1 MGLIRAGVPTEL
13 AIALKDAYNLQ
24 GFIETGTNYG
34 GTALW
39 AAQYFQKVITIEAAK
54 AIHEA
59 VVKNYGHLKNIEFV
73 LGNSKEQLEAI
84 VPTLKEPCIF
94 WLDAHWSG
102 GVTYGE
108 ADECPLLEELQI
120 INDSEFDH
128 FILIDD
134 ARLFL
139 CPPPRPHRIEE
150 WPTIDA
156 VTSLLNSGKSR
167 YTVIVEDVI
176 VSVPEK
182 AKLVVAQYSQAVSTK
197 AWEDEVRSLHQP
209 APALPEKQAKSRP
222 AAKTTLH
229 SGELLCIE
237 RFIASG
243 QVVFDVGANVGSWS
257 EEVFNQF
264 PDTEIH
270 LFEPVPKIYKSLLQN
285 LADGIGDSQI
295 IPNNYAAG
303 KQEESKQFAY
313 YQDSPEWSTFHRRL
327 QAEKEYGIKEPQIIN
342 VLTTTIDNY
351 CRRQEINR
359 INFLKIDVEGG
370 ELNVLEGANNL
381 LCQGKIDYIQFEYGG
396 TYIDSKTTLQ
406 QVFEYFQN
414 LRYAIFKILPDGL
427 EYLPTFQPDYEN
439 YQWSIFLAVN
449 ERFRSTVLGEA
460 PQMLDLQQLCMQ
472 HSIVPRGVV
481 HVGAHEGHETGLY
494 QAMGVERVLY
504 IEANPEVFARLQLR
518 IAEFRNVQAVNCA
531 ASDRNG
537 TVNLHVT
544 SMDQSSSILPL
555 KRHAEI
561 YPTIQ
566 ETHQVTVESK
576 TLDTLLQELELEPA
590 DFNIINLDIQ
600 GAELL
605 ALQGATNLLKYIE
618 AINTEVNYEE
628 LYEGCA
634 LIDQLDE
641 FLDNYGFDRA
651 ATTTPLHPSWGD
663 AFYVKKPAVTIS
675 SLDINRFGNQIFEY
689 AFIRIYAKQHN
700 LRYETP
706 TWIGQYLFGHQDP
719 PISQKLPEVREVRA
733 QDGTFSVWF
742 AEALIPNSPTI
753 YKNVDFSGYC
763 QYHTKYYAPYKDYVR
778 SLFKPETEVETKMQG
793 AIACLRS
800 IGKTVVGLHLRRG
813 DYSQFNTVPF
823 LPAPSEWYKEWL
835 RGLWE
840 RLDEPVLFIASD
852 EIEKVIED
860 FAEYSPVTAKD
871 LGADLDEAEFYPDFY
886 ILSQCDVVAISNS
899 SFSFAACML
908 SETGKFF
915 FRPDWSAQ
923 KLIPFDP
930 WNSEPLLWENPKKLN
945 SDAIPEQFKLSDV
958 ELLLTNYHLSDE
970 EFVQAAYRKYL
981 LRYPDEAGKQWYIK
995 LLGDKR
1001 ITRRTILAGMRQS
1014 IEFQYVWEPIA
1025 SASEEEIY
1033 WHLAAQWAKQGKW
1046 EEAIAIYHQA
1056 IRSKSDLVLAYSR
1069 WADDLAAQNQPDAQ
1083 VALKATFFKALL
1095 NQPDSAEFYACLGKL
1110 LAARGKA
1117 GEAIQAYQ
1125 KSLLIQSDSPD
1136 SGQIYFELGKAQAQ
1150 QNQLNEAISS
1160 YHKAIGHHPEW
1171 VQVYFYIGQALAQQN
1186 KLDEAIS
1193 SYQKVIQQYPEW
1205 AEVYLCM
1212 GQAKSH
1218 QNKFDEAIEFYQKS
1232 IQIYPQYIGAYLLLG
1247 GLLHGKSKFDEAISC
1262 FQDLINLEH
1271 HRFGSIAQT
1280 YIGSILQQQGKQEEA
1295 NLYFQK
1301 AQPVAPPQGCYST
1314 VREWSIAS
1322 QLKQTNYI
1330 ELHSRHRFSL
1340 CAPPQTIDRAFY
1352 PILNSWWSQFESP
1365 ATFVVTIP
1373 EGRYCEYGYNTETAV
1388 ITSDNQLLLDVS
1400 TCPGIPIDRHPI
1412 FSATNLPLVQH
1423 IEGTVAVLSVDTGL
1437 IYYHWMLDLLPRI
1450 GLLQQS
1456 GIDLGSIDKFLING
1470 YSSPFQKET
1479 LEVLGIRA
1487 NQIIETKNHAHIKAN
1502 KLVVPSYPG
1511 FQCFPTKSACDFL
1524 RSNFLPL
1531 ALKSKSRQLKRIYIS
1546 RNAGAQRRTINEDEV
1561 LNILNERGFTRIF
1574 AESISFA
1581 EQVAL
1586 MANAEVVV
1594 LMHGSAVSNLVFCQ
1608 PGTKVIEIFSP
1619 HHVVQIGELISHY
1632 QGLDYYYLIGSGIE
1646 CPQLRQL
1653 VYDRDGYEDTLVNID
1668 SLKNLLE
1675 QAGVA

>member
-1 MGLIRAGVPTEL
+1 MGLIRGGVPTEL

-24 GFIETGTNYG
+24 GFIETGTNCG
-34 GTALW
+34 ATALW

-54 AIHEA
+54 EIYEA
-59 VVKNYGHLKNIEFV
+59 VLNNYSHLENIEFV
-73 LGNSKEQLEAI
+73 LGNSKEQLVEI
-84 VPTLKEPCIF
+84 VPRLKEPCIF

-102 GVTYGE
+102 GITYGE
-108 ADECPLLEELQI
+108 SEECPLLEELQI

-139 CPPPRPHRIEE
+139 SPPPSPHRVEE

-156 VTSLLNSGKSR
+156 VTSLLNAGRSR

-176 VSVPEK
+176 VSVPEA
-182 AKLVVAQYSQAVSTK
+182 AKLLVAQYSQEVSTK
-197 AWEDEVRSLHQP
+197 AWEDHVRSLHQP
-209 APALPEKQAKSRP
+209 APSLPEKQAKPRP

-243 QVVFDVGANVGSWS
+243 KVVFDVGANVGSWS

-285 LADGIGDSQI
+285 LAEGIGDSKI
-295 IPNNYAAG
+295 VPNNYALG

-313 YQDSPEWSTFHRRL
+313 YHDSPEWSTFHRRL

-351 CRRQEINR
+351 CQRQEINH

-381 LCQGKIDYIQFEYGG
+381 LLQGKVDYIQFEYGG
-396 TYIDSKTTLQ
+396 TYIDSKTTLK

-414 LRYAIFKILPDGL
+414 LRYSIFKIQLDGL

-439 YQWSIFLAVN
+439 YEWSIFLAVN

-481 HVGAHEGHETGLY
+481 HVGAHEGNETGLY
-494 QAMGVERVLY
+494 QAMGVQRVLY
-504 IEANPEVFARLQLR
+504 IEANPEVFERLQLR
-518 IAEFRNVQAVNCA
+518 IAEFPNVQAVNCA

-576 TLDTLLQELELEPA
+576 TLDTLLQELELAPA
-590 DFNIINLDIQ
+590 DFNIINIDIQ

-605 ALQGATNLLKYIE
+605 ALQGATNLLKYVE

-641 FLDNYGFDRA
+641 FLENYGFDRA

-689 AFIRIYAKQHN
+689 AFLRIYAKQHN
-700 LRYETP
+700 LRCETP

-719 PISQKLPEVREVRA
+719 PISRKLPEVREVRD
-733 QDGTFSVWF
+733 QDGNFSVWF
-742 AEALIPNSPTI
+742 AEGLIPNAPTI
-753 YKNVDFSGYC
+753 YKNVDFLGYC

-778 SLFKPETEVETKMQG
+778 SLFKPATEIETKMQG

-800 IGKTVVGLHLRRG
+800 LGKTVVGLHLRRG

-852 EIEKVIED
+852 EIEKVIGD

-871 LGADLDEAEFYPDFY
+871 LGADLAEAEFYPDFY
-886 ILSQCDVVAISNS
+886 LLSQCDVVAISNS

-930 WNSEPLLWENPKKLN
+930 WNSEPLLWKEEVQLKTIDIAEKILLN
-945 SDAIPEQFKLSDV
+945 NV
-958 ELLLTNYHLSDE
+958 EFLLNNYHLRDE
-970 EFVQAAYRKYL
+970 DFVQAAYRAYL
-981 LRYPDEAGKQWYIK
+981 IRDLDIESQRWYVQ
-995 LLGDKR
+995 LLAENK
-1001 ITRRTILAGMRQS
+1001 ITRRAILNIIRQS
-1014 IEFQYVWEPIA
+1014 LEFKRVWESLGSP
-1025 SASEEEIY
+1025 SEAETY
-1033 WHLAAQWAKQGKW
+1033 WRIGSRWVQQSKWDDALAA
-1046 EEAIAIYHQA
+1046 YHHALQL
-1056 IRSKSDLVLAYSR
+1056 KPDLALAYCR
-1069 WADDLAAQNQPDAQ
+1069 LADELARQNQLDAPL
-1083 VALKATFFKALL
+1083 ALRARFFKALL
-1095 NQPDSAEFYACLGKL
+1095 NEPDSAEFYACLGKL
-1110 LAARGKA
+1110 RFAAGHL
-1117 GEAIQAYQ
+1117 GWDILAYQ
-1125 KSLLIQSDSPD
+1125 KSLSIQPNSPD
-1136 SGQIYFELGKAQAQ
+1136 
-1150 QNQLNEAISS
+1150 
-1160 YHKAIGHHPEW
+1160 
-1171 VQVYFYIGQALAQQN
+1171 LA
-1186 KLDEAIS
+1186 
-1193 SYQKVIQQYPEW
+1193 
-1205 AEVYLCM
+1205 AEVCFDM
-1212 GQAKSH
+1212 GTALK
-1218 QNKFDEAIEFYQKS
+1218 
-1232 IQIYPQYIGAYLLLG
+1232 
-1247 GLLHGKSKFDEAISC
+1247 
-1262 FQDLINLEH
+1262 
-1271 HRFGSIAQT
+1271 
-1280 YIGSILQQQGKQEEA
+1280 QQGKLEEA
-1295 NLYFQK
+1295 QVYFQK
-1301 AQPVAPPQGCYST
+1301 ALLVTQPQGFYAT
-1314 VREWSIAS
+1314 AKAWAIAFNWES
-1322 QLKQTNYI
+1322 TNYI
-1330 ELHSRHRFSL
+1330 EIH
-1340 CAPPQTIDRAFY
+1340 PPHQVSISPLPKTIDRNVH
-1352 PILNSWWSQFESP
+1352 PLLLLWSQFDVME
-1365 ATFVVTIP
+1365 TFVAAIP
-1373 EGRYCEYGYNTETAV
+1373 DGRYCELYSNTRTAV
-1388 ITSDNQLLLDVS
+1388 ISSDNKLILNLS
-1400 TCPGIPIDRHPI
+1400 SCPGIPLEQHPI
-1412 FSATNLPLVQH
+1412 LTANNIPPVHH
-1423 IEGTVAVLSVDTGL
+1423 IDGTVAVLSVDTGHV
-1437 IYYHWMLDLLPRI
+1437 YYHWMLDLLPRI
-1450 GLLQQS
+1450 GLLQLS
-1456 GIDLGSIDKFLING
+1456 GYGLEAIDKFLISG
-1470 YSSPFQKET
+1470 YNKQFQKET
-1479 LEVLGIRA
+1479 LAVLGIGE
-1487 NQIIETKNHAHIKAN
+1487 NQIVETNKYPHVQAN

-1511 FQCFPTKSACDFL
+1511 TICLPTQWSCDFL
-1524 RSNFLPL
+1524 NSKFLPL
-1531 ALKSKSRQLKRIYIS
+1531 AEQSKSAFGDRIYIS
-1546 RNAGAQRRTINEDEV
+1546 RSAANSRKIINEDQVLKV
-1561 LNILNERGFTRIF
+1561 LNELGFTKVF
-1574 AESISFA
+1574 AESLSLA
-1581 EQVAL
+1581 EQVAM
-1586 MANAEVVV
+1586 MAEAKVVI

-1608 PGTKVIEIFSP
+1608 PATKVIEIFSP
-1619 HHVVQIGELISHY
+1619 HKMVQIGAIISYHRE
-1632 QGLDYYYLIGSGIE
+1632 LDYHYLIGSGIE
-1646 CPQLRQL
+1646 CPYFRQL
-1653 VYDRDGYEDTLVNID
+1653 VYQQDGLEDTLVNIEA
-1668 SLKNLLE
+1668 LKSVLA